1 MAEVFAE
8 QLKRL
13 RRERRLSQQKLADML
28 FVDRSSVASWETGR
42 RLPDAAML
50 TRIAECF
57 GTDAGALLRAAASE
71 SQRPNVIMVD
81 DERIILNGGLSVLAQ
96 ALPEAE
102 ITGFLRPSEALA
114 YARENRVDLAF
125 LDIELGQVS
134 GLDLCRELLA
144 IRPDTNVIFLTAF
157 ADYSFRA
164 WDTGACGFL
173 LKPLI
178 ASSVEK
184 ALSLLRH
191 PLPGGGGKAAP

>member
-8 QLKRL
+8 KLKRM
-13 RRERRLSQQKLADML
+13 RVEQRLSQQKLADML

-50 TRIAECF
+50 TRIAECL
-57 GTDAGALLRAAASE
+57 GTDAGELLRSAAGNR
-71 SQRPNVIMVD
+71 QRACVIMVD
-81 DERIILNGGLSVLAQ
+81 DERIILNGGLSVLRQ

-102 ITGFLRPSEALA
+102 ITGFLNAAEALA
-114 YARENRVDLAF
+114 YAREHRVDLAF

-144 IRPDTNVIFLTAF
+144 VHPDTNVIFLTAF

-173 LKPLI
+173 LKPLDV
-178 ASSVEK
+178 SSVK
-184 ALSLLRH
+184 RVLSLLRH
-191 PLPGGGGKAAP
+191 PLPVDGG